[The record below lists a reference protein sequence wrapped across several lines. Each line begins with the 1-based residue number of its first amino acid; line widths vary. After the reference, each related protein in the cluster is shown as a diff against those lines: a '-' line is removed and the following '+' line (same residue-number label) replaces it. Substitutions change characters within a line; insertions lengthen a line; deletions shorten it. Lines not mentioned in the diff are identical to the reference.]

1 MRPARSS
8 LLIAALILGAL
19 LLAGY
24 WWASP
29 YLVVNRMVDAAEAG
43 DAERFNSR
51 IDYQRLRES
60 LKAQLSARVQG
71 SATDAP
77 GERNPLAGLGR
88 AIGLAMVDPVVDT
101 MVRPEVVM
109 LALRQRVRTQALPPA
124 ARTAPEPPPAKTARA
139 QEKPRWRLERDGLNR
154 VRLLPPGDTAPPSS
168 GTLPRPTSLVL
179 ERRGFADW
187 RLVEMRLA
195 AAS

>member
-1 MRPARSS
+1 MRPARRH
-8 LLIAALILGAL
+8 LLAAALLLGAL

-29 YLVVNRMVDAAEAG
+29 YVVVHQMVDAAEAG
-43 DAERFNSR
+43 NAQRFNSR
-51 IDYQRLRES
+51 IDYPRLRES
-60 LKAQLSARVQG
+60 LKAQLAARVQG

-88 AIGLAMVDPVVDT
+88 AIGLAMVDPVVDA

-109 LALRQRVRTQALPPA
+109 LALRQRVRMQATPPPSRA
-124 ARTAPEPPPAKTARA
+124 APEPPTAQTPAAPD
-139 QEKPRWRLERDGLNR
+139 KPRWRLEREGLNR
-154 VRLLPPGDTAPPSS
+154 VRLLPPEDPAPPTSA
-168 GTLPRPTSLVL
+168 TLPRPTSLVL

-187 RLVEMRLA
+187 KLVEMRLA
-195 AAS
+195 SAS